1 MSDTLL
7 MKALLEEMLSD
18 PDMQDWA
25 PAIRATL
32 NALGPEPRER
42 CIGCGTPVHII
53 PLCTDCE

>member
-1 MSDTLL
+1 